1 MYMDWLI
8 MFSIAI
14 PEKRRR
20 QGWTTVH
27 DIIMMP
33 RGGSERTEEVDPA
46 VLQYHAVPWEEP
58 SPTQKKPK
66 HICHCQKSQTTTWK
80 KHKYTHSC
88 FQGPLT
94 QPNSCWETHTH
105 THKMGWVWRQ
115 RNVSLHRLKQP
126 PRPHTSTIWAP
137 FSPQTQ
143 DGSVNMATK
152 TQHVSLSAET
162 PVMSSSW
169 LNLWHW

>member
-1 MYMDWLI
+1 MNNGSWYNND
-8 MFSIAI
+8 AT
-14 PEKRRR
+14 RRL
-20 QGWTTVH
+20 GKN
-27 DIIMMP
+27 
-33 RGGSERTEEVDPA
+33 RGSRSSCFAVSCSPMGRTPPA
-46 VLQYHAVPWEEP
+46 
-58 SPTQKKPK
+58 PTPTPPKKTPK

-80 KHKYTHSC
+80 KHKYIHSC

-115 RNVSLHRLKQP
+115 RNVSLHRSKQP

-152 TQHVSLSAET
+152 TQHVSLSAEA

>member
-1 MYMDWLI
+1 MNNGSWYNND
-8 MFSIAI
+8 AT
-14 PEKRRR
+14 RRL
-20 QGWTTVH
+20 GKN
-27 DIIMMP
+27 
-33 RGGSERTEEVDPA
+33 RGSR
-46 VLQYHAVPWEEP
+46 
-58 SPTQKKPK
+58 S
-66 HICHCQKSQTTTWK
+66 
-80 KHKYTHSC
+80 SC
-88 FQGPLT
+88 FAVSCSPMGRTLPHPKKTKTHLSLSKITNYNMEET
-94 QPNSCWETHTH
+94 QIHTQLLPGSPNTTKQLLRNTHTH
-105 THKMGWVWRQ
+105 THTMGWVWRQ
-115 RNVSLHRLKQP
+115 RNVSLHRSKQP